1 MKKHLLFLL
10 IIILLFSQVTCRGIS
25 AGKSVKKQ
33 VEWNTLEELLAQ
45 MTLEEKVGQMTQA
58 ERGCLIK
65 GDIEKYYLG
74 SVLSGGG
81 STPAENSPQGWLK
94 MINGFVEESLKTRLG
109 IPLIYGVDAVH
120 GHNNAFGA
128 TILPHNAGLGAI
140 AAGNSLRGT
149 QAAYTAGKI
158 TAQEMLATGVRW
170 TFAPVLGV
178 AQDAR
183 WGRTY
188 ESYSE
193 NADIVTIMGASFIK
207 GLQDNGAGACMKH
220 FLGEGQTIDGKN

>member
-1 MKKHLLFLL
+1 MKKYLLSSL
-10 IIILLFSQVTCRGIS
+10 IIILLLSQVTCKGVS
-25 AGKSVKKQ
+25 ADKNARKP
-33 VEWNTLEELLAQ
+33 VEWNTLEELLSQ
-45 MTLEEKVGQMTQA
+45 MTLAEKVGQMTQA

-94 MINGFVEESLKTRLG
+94 MINGFTEESLKTRLG
-109 IPLIYGVDAVH
+109 IPVVYGIDAVH

-128 TILPHNAGLGAI
+128 VILPHNIALGAI
-140 AAGNSLRGT
+140 ATGNSLRGAG
-149 QAAYTAGKI
+149 AAYTAGKI
-158 TAQEMLATGVRW
+158 TAQEMLATGARW

-178 AQDAR
+178 AHDAR

-193 NADIVTIMGASFIK
+193 NADVVTIMG
-207 GLQDNGAGACMKH
+207 
-220 FLGEGQTIDGKN
+220 